1 MIPRPHIAFLHTSPV
16 HVETFTRLVGAAA
29 PEVKVDHVVEEDL
42 LAQAQRVGAGEPA
55 LVERVQ
61 AAMAAAAA
69 GGAAIV
75 ICTCSTIGGAA
86 ERTPTGGRF
95 VAMRIDRAMADRAVR
110 LGPRVLVVAALE
122 STLEPT
128 AQLIR
133 ESATVLVAEVQL
145 QLFLVEGAW
154 DHFLKQDR
162 DAYIETVANAVRGAA
177 ATCDVVVL
185 AQASMAPAAQALAG
199 LGVEVLSS
207 PELGVQSALARL
219 Y

>member
-1 MIPRPHIAFLHTSPV
+1 MQKHIAFLHTSPV
-16 HVETFTRLVGAAA
+16 HVETFSQLIRFAA
-29 PEVKVDHVVEEDL
+29 PGIHVDHMVDEDL
-42 LAQAQRVGAGEPA
+42 LVQAQRVGAAEPA
-55 LVERVQ
+55 LVERVH

-69 GGAAIV
+69 GGASIV

-86 ERTPTGGRF
+86 ESMRTGDRF
-95 VAMRIDRAMADRAVR
+95 IAMRIDRAMADRAVQ

-133 ESATVLVAEVQL
+133 ESARALAAEVQL
-145 QLFLVEGAW
+145 RPLLVEGAW

-162 DAYIETVANAVRGAA
+162 DSYIATIAQAVRGAA
-177 ATCDVVVL
+177 GTCDVVVL
-185 AQASMAPAAQALAG
+185 AQASMAPAAPALPD

-207 PELGVQSALARL
+207 PELGVKSVLARL
-219 Y
+219 S